1 MDAQPARHLVVAFPL
16 GDDAVAALADR
27 LGSGFA
33 VRDIRADGPPADI
46 VLAPPSSPQLIGHLK
61 QQFPGAIVVIT
72 ELEDLLRGVH
82 LGGPVSRA
90 LDAGADAYYVA
101 KSTEAL
107 GTFLAALPRAAR
119 EALQEQAQPVAL
131 GTAAEVDDLV
141 ARVREVATPEKAPAP
156 GRRSDPTTGP

>member
-16 GDDAVAALADR
+16 GDDAVAVLADR

-33 VRDIRADGPPADI
+33 VRDIRTDGPAADI
-46 VLAPPSSPQLIGHLK
+46 VLAPPSSPQLIGRLK
-61 QQFPGAIVVIT
+61 QRFPEAIVVIT
-72 ELEDLLRGVH
+72 ELEDLLRGID

-107 GTFLAALPRAAR
+107 GSFLGALPLAGR
-119 EALQEQAQPVAL
+119 EALAAQDQPVAL
-131 GTAAEVDDLV
+131 GSAAEIDDLV
-141 ARVREVATPEKAPAP
+141 ARVKEAATPEPAP
-156 GRRSDPTTGP
+156 VRRSDPATGP

>member
-16 GDDAVAALADR
+16 GDDAVAVLADR

-33 VRDIRADGPPADI
+33 VRDIRTDGPAPDI

-61 QQFPGAIVVIT
+61 RQFPGAVVVIT
-72 ELEDLLRGVH
+72 ELEDLVRGVH
-82 LGGPVSRA
+82 LRGPVSRS

-107 GTFLAALPRAAR
+107 GTFLGALPLATRQ
-119 EALQEQAQPVAL
+119 ALVEQDQPVAL

-141 ARVREVATPEKAPAP
+141 ARVREVATPEPAPA
-156 GRRSDPTTGP
+156 RRSDPATGP

>member
-16 GDDAVAALADR
+16 GHDAVAVLADR

-33 VRDIRADGPPADI
+33 VRDIRANGPAADI
-46 VLAPPSSPQLIGHLK
+46 VLAPPSSPQLIGHLR
-61 QQFPGAIVVIT
+61 QQFPGALVVIT
-72 ELEDLLRGVH
+72 ELEDLLHGVD

-107 GTFLAALPRAAR
+107 GTFLGALPLTGRG
-119 EALQEQAQPVAL
+119 ALAEQDQPVAL

-141 ARVREVATPEKAPAP
+141 ARVREVATPEPAPA
-156 GRRSDPTTGP
+156 RRSDPAKDP

>member
-16 GDDAVAALADR
+16 GDDAVAVLGDR

-33 VRDIRADGPPADI
+33 VRDIRADGPPPDI

-61 QQFPGAIVVIT
+61 RQFPDAIVVIT
-72 ELEDLLRGVH
+72 ELEDLLRGVD

-107 GTFLAALPRAAR
+107 GTFLGALPLTGR
-119 EALQEQAQPVAL
+119 EALAGQAQPVAL
-131 GTAAEVDDLV
+131 GTASEIDDLV
-141 ARVREVATPEKAPAP
+141 ARVKEAATPEPA
-156 GRRSDPTTGP
+156 RRSDPTTGP